1 MRLDRFFSEMGILSR
16 KEATLAAR
24 AGRISVNGVT
34 VRRAD
39 GHINESND
47 RITLDGAQVVYRRF
61 DYVFLNKPTGYVS
74 ATEDGRLPCVTELLP
89 PLYKKRG
96 MFPCGRLDRDTV
108 GWMLLTNDGQLSHR
122 LLSPRHH
129 VEKEYRFLCDTPL
142 PTEAEVRFAAGI
154 TIDGDELC
162 RPSLLV
168 CDGDRLGGKITLTEG
183 KYHQIKRMIEA
194 LGSHVAYLERISF
207 AGIPLDPTLAR
218 GECREA
224 TPNEIAHLLSL
235 AELHEISEP

>member
-16 KEATLAAR
+16 KEAALAAR

-39 GHINESND
+39 GHIHESTD
-47 RITLDGAQVVYRRF
+47 CIALDGAQVAYRRF

-89 PLYKKRG
+89 SLYQKRG
-96 MFPCGRLDRDTV
+96 LFPCGRLDRDTV

-129 VEKEYRFLCDTPL
+129 VEKEYRFSCDTPL
-142 PTEAEVRFAAGI
+142 PPEAEERFAAGI

-162 RPSLLV
+162 RSSLLV

-194 LGSHVAYLERISF
+194 LGSHVTYLERISF
-207 AGIPLDPTLAR
+207 AGILLDPALAR

-224 TPNEIAHLLSL
+224 SKEEIAHLLSL
-235 AELHEISEP
+235 ADVHETD